1 MKKHNGSMLAYLNRE
16 TQEAAEKEVYKVEL
30 IDAEKIL
37 PNERNFYSI
46 EGVEEMA
53 NSLAVSDSMPPLEVV
68 DNGDGT
74 YRLISGE
81 RRLSATLFRIK
92 RGELDK
98 AELPC
103 HVLPAFTP
111 KGVLSAEQVEML
123 HIILANNYRQK
134 SPLDQLNEV
143 KELEPIARAIYE
155 EKKETSGEKA
165 RFRTFFAKE
174 ILDISESRLQRLQML
189 TKLCKE
195 AQDAFDDGLFGKSAA
210 VRIAAFD
217 PDIQVAY
224 IEALRNGDADTTLSG
239 IDAWRKQREGAALEK
254 ENSIDLF
261 NPDDARDFSEEGTA
275 ASADCTDDDEM
286 PGERT
291 KGHDTALEYD
301 EGSEGTDDTEAAAE
315 EGEADAAVR
324 KEAAPQEEDGEGD
337 TGASAPMDLSSLEA
351 EEEAKR
357 WLIKNLEE
365 LKSEVQ
371 SQIDA
376 CKESGEKV
384 EAARW
389 GVRLAELRLVI
400 ETIL

>member
-155 EKKETSGEKA
+155 EKKETSGEKT

-217 PDIQVAY
+217 PDIQAAY

-239 IDAWRKQREGAALEK
+239 IDAWRKQREGAVLEK

-261 NPDDARDFSEEGTA
+261 DSDDARDFPEDGTA
-275 ASADCTDDDEM
+275 ASADCTDDGEM
-286 PGERT
+286 SGETT
-291 KGHDTALEYD
+291 KAHGTAPEYD
-301 EGSEGTDDTEAAAE
+301 ERAKDADDTGATEE
-315 EGEADAAVR
+315 GEGEADAR
-324 KEAAPQEEDGEGD
+324 KEAAPQEEDGEDD